1 MQNLEQV
8 RARNALRCQ
17 REDGALIV
25 GPQGGEVIKKLPPL
39 ILNHGLLATAAYAY
53 TQKDGWQIVLNHIAR
68 HLADADIA
76 IVPLMIQKHEQLM
89 DFLTGVESTSETLK
103 LATLETMAWLS
114 YARRF
119 VRRD

>member
-1 MQNLEQV
+1 MHNLEQV

-17 REDGALIV
+17 KEDGTQIL

-39 ILNHGLLATAAYAY
+39 ILNHGLLATVAYAY
-53 TQKDGWQIVLNHIAR
+53 TQKTGWQIVINHIAR
-68 HLADADIA
+68 HLADPDIA
-76 IVPLMIQKHEQLM
+76 IVPLKTPNHEQLM
-89 DFLTGVESTSETLK
+89 TFLTGPDATSETLK

>member
-17 REDGALIV
+17 KEDGALIV

-39 ILNHGLLATAAYAY
+39 ILSHGLLAIAAYAFA
-53 TQKDGWQIVLNHIAR
+53 QKEGWQIVLNHVAR
-68 HLADADIA
+68 HLADPDIA
-76 IVPLMIQKHEQLM
+76 IVPSATQNHGQLM
-89 DFLTGVESTSETLK
+89 AFLTGPEATSETLK
-103 LATLETMAWLS
+103 LATVETMAWLS

-119 VRRD
+119 VQRD

>member
-17 REDGALIV
+17 KEDGALII

-39 ILNHGLLATAAYAY
+39 VLNHGLLATAAYAY
-53 TQKDGWQIVLNHIAR
+53 TQENGWQIVLNHIAR
-68 HLADADIA
+68 HLADPDIA
-76 IVPLMIQKHEQLM
+76 IVPATIQKHEQLM
-89 DFLTGVESTSETLK
+89 AFLTGAEATSETLK

-119 VRRD
+119 VQRD